1 LSQVRKKLFLGL
13 AQEESRIKV
22 KLGWINFFLYL
33 RFMEIESL
41 LKYLLPQE
49 LFQYFDLIEIKEG
62 GNNVLLLQLDEKSL
76 KPSAHSDK
84 ELVSNGFDEPI
95 RIQDF
100 PLRDRAV
107 YFIVRRRKWKDKR
120 TGKIYTTQW
129 DLTANGT
136 SYSRGFAAFLKEL
149 LGPLPHKQQ

>member
-1 LSQVRKKLFLGL
+1 
-13 AQEESRIKV
+13 
-22 KLGWINFFLYL
+22 
-33 RFMEIESL
+33 MELETL
-41 LKYLLPQE
+41 LQYLLPQE
-49 LFQYFDLIEIKEG
+49 IFQYFELIEIKEE

-100 PLRDRAV
+100 PLRDKAV
-107 YFIVRRRKWKDKR
+107 YFMVRRRKWKDKK
-120 TGKIYTTQW
+120 TGRIYATQW

-136 SYSRGFAAFLKEL
+136 SYSKGFAAFLKEL
-149 LGPLPHKQQ
+149 LGSLPHK